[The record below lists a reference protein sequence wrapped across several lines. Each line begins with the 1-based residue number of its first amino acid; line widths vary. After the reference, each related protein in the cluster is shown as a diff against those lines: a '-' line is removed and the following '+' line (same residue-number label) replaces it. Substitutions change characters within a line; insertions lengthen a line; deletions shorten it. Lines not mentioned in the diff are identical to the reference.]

1 MITGNETK
9 AVSSIPCLGGIPII
23 GAVSKNKSNID
34 NRRNLMIFIRPL
46 IVDTDEELENITK
59 RQQDV
64 YRERSKWRR
73 SWNYEIDEGLDF
85 LSIRPTDPDEIGCT
99 VK

>member
-1 MITGNETK
+1 MIQGNETR
-9 AVSSIPCLGGIPII
+9 AVTQIPCLGGIPII
-23 GAVSKNKSNID
+23 GGLSKNKANID

-64 YRERSKWRR
+64 FREKSKWRR
-73 SWNYEIDEGLDF
+73 RWNYEIDEALDF
-85 LSIRPTDPDEIGCT
+85 FSIRPTDPDEIGCT